1 MNFILWISG
10 KLKVAGKSR
19 ANLTG
24 VVIAVAGVALALII
38 MECTLAVVLGF
49 KNQITNR
56 IMGFDGQISVL
67 PAYDNQSDTSATY
80 LSLDNSIKDIVA
92 ETIPTAKMNLK
103 LRQPG
108 ILKTENDFA
117 GIYFVGYDEKYP
129 YEFERGMIE
138 EGELPDFYNES
149 QANSIAISK
158 DVASDLGLK
167 VGDKVT
173 ACFFA
178 NNAIKSRRF
187 EIAALYKTGF
197 YDYDK
202 TVAFASLPTL
212 QKVAGIDSISGNQLA
227 IYIND
232 KDLIESEAEALQMS
246 LINAYQTDR
255 IEDLY
260 PVDNVKHTGA
270 IFFNWLQLLDT
281 NVVVIFILMACVAGF
296 TLVSSMFI
304 LILDR
309 IPAIGLLR
317 ALGASKR
324 QIRLI
329 VISLAMKVV
338 GLGLIIGNVLG
349 IGVLLIQSTYKFAK
363 LNPEM
368 YYLPYVPVEIN
379 WSWMIA
385 LNIAVACAAWLILVL
400 PSRVASSVSPAS
412 TMRFE

>member
-10 KLKVAGKSR
+10 KLKIAGKSR

-67 PAYDNQSDTSATY
+67 PAYDNLTDTSATY
-80 LSLDNSIKDIVA
+80 LTLDNSIKGVVE
-92 ETIPTAKMNLK
+92 ETLPTAQMNLK

-117 GIYFVGYDEKYP
+117 GIYFVGYDKEYP
-129 YEFERGMIE
+129 YEFERAMIE
-138 EGELPDFYNES
+138 DGIFPDFYNDAE
-149 QANSIAISK
+149 ANSIAISK
-158 DVASDLGLK
+158 DVASDLNLN

-212 QKVAGIDSISGNQLA
+212 QKIAGIDSISGNQLA
-227 IYIND
+227 IYIDN
-232 KDLIESEAEALQMS
+232 KDLIENEAESLQMS
-246 LINAYQTDR
+246 FINAYQ
-255 IEDLY
+255 EDKVKELY
-260 PVDNVKHTGA
+260 PVDNVKHTGVV
-270 IFFNWLQLLDT
+270 FFNWLQLLDT
-281 NVVVIFILMACVAGF
+281 NVIVIFILMACVSGF
-296 TLVSSMFI
+296 TLISSMFI

-317 ALGASKR
+317 ALGATKR

-329 VISLAMKVV
+329 VIMLAMKVV
-338 GLGLIIGNVLG
+338 GLGLLIGNALG
-349 IGVLLIQSTYKFAK
+349 IGLLLIQSTYKIAK

-368 YYLPYVPVEIN
+368 YYLPYVPIEIN
-379 WSWMIA
+379 WNWMIW
-385 LNIAVACAAWLILVL
+385 LNIAVACAAWIILVL
-400 PSRVASSVSPAS
+400 PSRVAASVSPAS